1 MEEKRKV
8 SFEEG
13 HELARHYEI
22 PFLETSAKN
31 SVNVESSFLTM
42 TKEIK
47 NNVQNKSSA
56 AGNNL
61 NKNNVKFGQGNFLH
75 QKGQNENDSTEDGQN
90 KKKGGCCAG

>member
-8 SFEEG
+8 SYEEG

-47 NNVQNKSSA
+47 NNIQNKASA
-56 AGNNL
+56 VGGAANAS
-61 NKNNVKFGQGNFLH
+61 KNNIKFGQGNFLH
-75 QKGQNENDSTEDGQN
+75 
-90 KKKGGCCAG
+90 